1 MFAGRVWRDNGLA
14 AMAFEPTAQARGIV
28 GPVGEEPPWRGDVGQ
43 ELRRG
48 GDIGD
53 IAGGQQEGDRPSQGI
68 GQGVDL
74 GRAPAARAA
83 DGVTES
89 PPFAPAAERCA
100 LM

>member
-1 MFAGRVWRDNGLA
+1 MLSGRVWRDDGLA
-14 AMAFEPTAQARGIV
+14 AMAFEPTAQAHGIV
-28 GPVGEEPPWRGDVGQ
+28 GPVSDEAPWRLYVGQ
-43 ELRRG
+43 EPRRG
-48 GDIGD
+48 GDVGD
-53 IAGGQQEGDRPSQGI
+53 IAGGQQEGDRPSQRI

-83 DGVTES
+83 DGVAES